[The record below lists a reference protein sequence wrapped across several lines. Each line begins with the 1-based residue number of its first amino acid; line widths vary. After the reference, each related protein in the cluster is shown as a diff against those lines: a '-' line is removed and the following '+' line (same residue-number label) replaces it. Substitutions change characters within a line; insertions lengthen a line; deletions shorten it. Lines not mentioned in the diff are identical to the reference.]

1 MGMMKSAY
9 IPYYNNKGGS
19 VSYGQ
24 NPLILFD

>member
-9 IPYYNNKGGS
+9 IPYYNKRGS

-24 NPLILFD
+24 NPLMLFD